1 MGALQV
7 ILHCSDGWDR
17 TAQLCCLA
25 ELCLDPFYRVRG
37 WRTLVMRFALPFLV
51 CSLPFH
57 CLNAV
62 RDPQLCTAFLG
73 VFTAFSLP
81 FLVRS
86 LPLHC
91 LSWCVHCLFT
101 SFPGAFAAFLLFT
114 NAARRSKQTIE
125 GLRSLIKKEWLE
137 FGHKFRDRVW
147 GPVVGEQSP
156 IFVQFLDSVHQLIR
170 AHPAAFEFNEHLLL
184 YLVDVVHSNQFS
196 DFRHNC
202 AAERHR
208 SAAAWSR

>member
-1 MGALQV
+1 MSCV
-7 ILHCSDGWDR
+7 
-17 TAQLCCLA
+17 
-25 ELCLDPFYRVRG
+25 
-37 WRTLVMRFALPFLV
+37 
-51 CSLPFH
+51 
-57 CLNAV
+57 
-62 RDPQLCTAFLG
+62 
-73 VFTAFSLP
+73 
-81 FLVRS
+81 
-86 LPLHC
+86 LHC